1 MTLQQKLKRIGD
13 ALAVIPNMYHYYR
26 PQLTP
31 PFGAWAEDS
40 EGDSFAAD
48 NRKREQV
55 ITGFVSYYTQTEY
68 DSTLD
73 RIQEILNG
81 FDFPFGW
88 RLESVQY
95 EDDTDLIHYEW
106 TWSVV

>member
-31 PFGAWAEDS
+31 PFGAWAYDS
-40 EGDSFAAD
+40 EVASFAAD

-68 DSTLD
+68 DPTLD
-73 RIQEILNG
+73 RIREIMNG
-81 FDFPFGW
+81 FNFPFEW
-88 RLESVQY
+88 RLESL
-95 EDDTDLIHYEW
+95 EDEEDTELIDYEW
-106 TWSVV
+106 TWSGV